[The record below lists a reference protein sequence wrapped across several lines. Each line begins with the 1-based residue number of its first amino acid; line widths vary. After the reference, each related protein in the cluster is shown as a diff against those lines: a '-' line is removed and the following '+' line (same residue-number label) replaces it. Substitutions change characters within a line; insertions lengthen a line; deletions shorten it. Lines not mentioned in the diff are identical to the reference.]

1 MYQYVLSLS
10 WNSKDVVVK
19 MTKFFH
25 EDMKKLELT
34 YGPEEF
40 NLKKIYKKVNLTYV
54 HEVPKQ
60 FLFVLQCPKQ

>member
-10 WNSKDVVVK
+10 WNSKDLVVK

-40 NLKKIYKKVNLTYV
+40 NLKNNVKK
-54 HEVPKQ
+54 
-60 FLFVLQCPKQ
+60 

>member
-1 MYQYVLSLS
+1 MYQHVLSLS
-10 WNSKDVVVK
+10 WNSKDLVVK

-40 NLKKIYKKVNLTYV
+40 NLKNNVKK
-54 HEVPKQ
+54 
-60 FLFVLQCPKQ
+60 

>member
-10 WNSKDVVVK
+10 WNSKDLVVK

-25 EDMKKLELT
+25 EDMKKLKLT

-40 NLKKIYKKVNLTYV
+40 NLKKFVKK
-54 HEVPKQ
+54 
-60 FLFVLQCPKQ
+60 